1 MRALPGSN
9 EGEGG
14 GIGEGGWGGE
24 ERRERR
30 GGGGI
35 GPVAGWFW
43 MRSHLVSG
51 ALQLLPHR
59 EMYVRHLKAKLGFAP
74 RGGRGG
80 GGVVGVHIRRGDACA
95 ASVGYRTPCQP
106 LEVCVLVYTHTH
118 THTHTHTVCI
128 YGFSIS

>member
-1 MRALPGSN
+1 MPGSN
-9 EGEGG
+9 EGGQGNGEGG
-14 GIGEGGWGGE
+14 GEGE

-35 GPVAGWFW
+35 VPVAGWFW
-43 MRSHLVSG
+43 MRSHLVSV

-74 RGGRGG
+74 RGGRGV

-106 LEVCVLVYTHTH
+106 LEVCVLVHMDTHTH
-118 THTHTHTVCI
+118 THTHTHTVCM
-128 YGFSIS
+128 YSLSIS